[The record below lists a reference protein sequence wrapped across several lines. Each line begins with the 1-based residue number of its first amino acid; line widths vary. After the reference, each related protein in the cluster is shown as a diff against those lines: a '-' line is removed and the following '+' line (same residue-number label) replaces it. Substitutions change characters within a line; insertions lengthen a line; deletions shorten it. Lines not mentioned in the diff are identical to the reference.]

1 MDDKEFEESLKA
13 VIDINTNVETH
24 PDVNKGPMMCALQ
37 ADINSVYGQ
46 ALLALGKNEESITRH
61 KKELAAAK
69 KSGITDLKVRA
80 MDNLAVSKI
89 DFLSSDSSL
98 ILKIFSGSIRQKPK
112 LQTCDEHL
120 PRSAWQLNFR
130 GREGLALSQLGSL
143 FA

>member
-1 MDDKEFEESLKA
+1 MLFFPTYPNASEFSVLDDKEYEESLKA

-89 DFLSSDSSL
+89 DLLKLSFL
-98 ILKIFSGSIRQKPK
+98 IFY
-112 LQTCDEHL
+112 
-120 PRSAWQLNFR
+120 
-130 GREGLALSQLGSL
+130 
-143 FA
+143 